1 MTSKLHRYIF
11 LTTLTL
17 MSASTGSAAEIA
29 RRGVLEFTTDD
40 FFAHHYMTAPTKV
53 EALRANPREIQSTM
67 TEVLAAR
74 SYNQRPD
81 LHTKLDDAERRY
93 YEMQKERAA
102 LLAELNIRERRAKAA
117 FNPEDPAIQ
126 ARAREIW
133 LTDTTRFFNEE
144 SADIT
149 QILFDVVGRSFGEV
163 NDRVKAVNAA
173 IAAGEP
179 FDAVL
184 KKYTDDK
191 NATETSG
198 KLKGIS
204 ILGADALMG
213 NLIFKRMKEGE
224 ISAPTPSRI
233 GLHIVRLDK
242 KYPRT
247 KKPFEEVMPKIVEQ
261 LLDDSAK
268 NARVELLDK
277 LSAIDTVVNEKAF
290 DDFLIKT
297 DPALEQRRRE
307 LYKSMGI
314 NVSEPLPKKLD

>member
-17 MSASTGSAAEIA
+17 MSASIGSAAEIA
-29 RRGVLEFTTDD
+29 RRGALEFTTDD

-133 LTDTTRFFNEE
+133 L
-144 SADIT
+144 
-149 QILFDVVGRSFGEV
+149 
-163 NDRVKAVNAA
+163 
-173 IAAGEP
+173 
-179 FDAVL
+179 
-184 KKYTDDK
+184 TDDK